1 MKKFYEQPEIEVV
14 IAVAE
19 DIILVSGSKGDNC
32 VNDPFDDF
40 ED

>member
-19 DIILVSGSKGDNC
+19 DIILSSGGDNY
-32 VNDPFDDF
+32 VDDPFDDF
-40 ED
+40 EG